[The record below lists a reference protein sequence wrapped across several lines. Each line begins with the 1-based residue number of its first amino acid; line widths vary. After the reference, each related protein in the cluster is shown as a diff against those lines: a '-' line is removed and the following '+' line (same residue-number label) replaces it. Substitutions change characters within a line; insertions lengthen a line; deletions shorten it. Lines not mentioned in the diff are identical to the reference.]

1 VIQINPE
8 ALVLNIRNKISG
20 RLKNRGL
27 APIEITRL
35 IKDVYNIIGS
45 EWYFTTAD
53 VKYALE
59 RLGWERY
66 LLDNYTLELIFLYL
80 DDQALVGLNRHVVH

>member
-1 VIQINPE
+1 M
-8 ALVLNIRNKISG
+8 LNIRNMISG

-35 IKDVYNIIGS
+35 IKDVYNATGS
-45 EWYFTTAD
+45 VWYFTTAE

-59 RLGWERY
+59 RLGWEGY

-80 DDQALVGLNRHVVH
+80 DDHALVGLNRHVVH

>member
-1 VIQINPE
+1 M
-8 ALVLNIRNKISG
+8 LNIRNMISG

-35 IKDVYNIIGS
+35 IKDVYNVTGS
-45 EWYFTTAD
+45 VWYFTTAEL
-53 VKYALE
+53 KYALE

-80 DDQALVGLNRHVVH
+80 DDQDVVGLNWHVVH

>member
-1 VIQINPE
+1 M
-8 ALVLNIRNKISG
+8 LNIRNIISG

-35 IKDVYNIIGS
+35 IKDVYNITGS
-45 EWYFTTAD
+45 VWYFTTVE

-59 RLGWERY
+59 RLGWESY

-80 DDQALVGLNRHVVH
+80 DDQSVVALKRNVVH

>member
-1 VIQINPE
+1 M
-8 ALVLNIRNKISG
+8 LNVRNMISG

-35 IKDVYNIIGS
+35 IKDVYNVTGS
-45 EWYFTTAD
+45 VWYFSTAD
-53 VKYALE
+53 VKFALE

-80 DDQALVGLNRHVVH
+80 DDQAAIGLNTHVVH

>member
-1 VIQINPE
+1 M
-8 ALVLNIRNKISG
+8 LNIRNMISG

-27 APIEITRL
+27 ASIEITRL
-35 IKDVYNIIGS
+35 IKDVYNITDNVWS
-45 EWYFTTAD
+45 FTTVE

-80 DDQALVGLNRHVVH
+80 DDQSVVALKRSVVH

>member
-1 VIQINPE
+1 MIQINLE
-8 ALVLNIRNKISG
+8 DLVLNIRNMISG

-27 APIEITRL
+27 ASIEITRL
-35 IKDVYNIIGS
+35 IKDVYNITDS
-45 EWYFTTAD
+45 VWSFTTVE

-80 DDQALVGLNRHVVH
+80 DDQSVVALKRSVVH

>member
-1 VIQINPE
+1 
-8 ALVLNIRNKISG
+8 VLNIRNKISG

-27 APIEITRL
+27 VPIEITRL
-35 IKDVYNIIGS
+35 IKDVYNVIGS
-45 EWYFTTAD
+45 VWYFTTAD

>member
-1 VIQINPE
+1 
-8 ALVLNIRNKISG
+8 VLNIRNMISG

-27 APIEITRL
+27 ASIEITRL
-35 IKDVYNIIGS
+35 IKDVDNVTGS
-45 EWYFTTAD
+45 VWYFTIAN

-59 RLGWERY
+59 RLGWERN

-80 DDQALVGLNRHVVH
+80 DDQAVMGLKRPVVH

>member
-1 VIQINPE
+1 
-8 ALVLNIRNKISG
+8 VLNIRNKISG